1 MPNNKKNKSALKRL
15 RTSKEDQIRNK
26 SRKTVLKTVEKKF
39 RTAIQAADAVK
50 ANELMQDYFSKL
62 DKTAK
67 VGVIHPNKVANK
79 KSQLAKLINGLAK

>member
-1 MPNNKKNKSALKRL
+1 MPKNKKNKSALKRL

-79 KSQLAKLINGLAK
+79 KSQMAKLINSLAK

>member
-50 ANELMQDYFSKL
+50 ATKRMQDYFSKL

>member
-1 MPNNKKNKSALKRL
+1 MPNNKKNKSTLKRL
-15 RTSKEDQIRNK
+15 RTSKKDQIRNK

-39 RTAIQAADAVK
+39 RTAIQEADAAK

-79 KSQLAKLINGLAK
+79 KSQLAILLNGLNK